1 MGLLARPPCD
11 MYIKI
16 NMRAALLLVTL
27 SVALQAEPG
36 RYELRG
42 RLVPETSASVWLNGA
57 TSPFE
62 ESTLAGEDGRF
73 RFEQLLAGTYT
84 LGIFVPGRGEMRQTI
99 EVGPSLADSKGRIEL
114 RVALRDELFESR
126 DGLRRGALVSARDLA
141 IPEQARR
148 EFEQARKKL
157 ARHDVPAAVA
167 HLERAVE
174 IAPQFAGAWNYLGTI
189 AYQSHDYARAE
200 SCFRRA
206 LAADPDAF
214 EPLVNLGGVLV
225 NLQKLDEALQY
236 NRHAAL
242 SRPGDALA
250 NSQLGMNYFYLGK
263 LDLGQKYLTI
273 AARLD
278 PGHFSHPQL
287 LLAEIYYRRQERSAA
302 ADELAEFLRYH
313 PDWPEAARINERI
326 AWLRAPGK
334 ASP

>member
-1 MGLLARPPCD
+1 

-27 SVALQAEPG
+27 SVAVQAEPG

-62 ESTLAGEDGRF
+62 DSTLAGEDGRF

-84 LGIFVPGRGEMRQTI
+84 LGVFVPGRGEMRQTI
-99 EVGPSLADSKGRIEL
+99 EVGPSLADSKGRIDL

-189 AYQSHDYARAE
+189 AYQSHDYPRAE
-200 SCFRRA
+200 SRFRKA

-225 NLQKLDEALQY
+225 NLQKLDEALAY

-263 LDLGQKYLTI
+263 LDLSQKYLTI

-326 AWLRAPGK
+326 AWLRAENGHPVS
-334 ASP
+334 AP

>member
-1 MGLLARPPCD
+1 

-174 IAPQFAGAWNYLGTI
+174 IAPQFAGAWNHLGTI

-206 LAADPDAF
+206 LAGDPDAF

>member
-1 MGLLARPPCD
+1 
-11 MYIKI
+11 
-16 NMRAALLLVTL
+16 MRAALLLVTL
-27 SVALQAEPG
+27 SVAVQAEPG

-62 ESTLAGEDGRF
+62 DSTLAGEDGRF

-84 LGIFVPGRGEMRQTI
+84 LGVFVPGRGEMRQTI

-174 IAPQFAGAWNYLGTI
+174 IAPQFAGAWNHLGTI
-189 AYQSHDYARAE
+189 AYQSHDYPRAE
-200 SCFRRA
+200 SCFRKA

-225 NLQKLDEALQY
+225 NLQKLDEAL
-236 NRHAAL
+236 AL
-242 SRPGDALA
+242 
-250 NSQLGMNYFYLGK
+250 
-263 LDLGQKYLTI
+263 
-273 AARLD
+273 
-278 PGHFSHPQL
+278 
-287 LLAEIYYRRQERSAA
+287 
-302 ADELAEFLRYH
+302 
-313 PDWPEAARINERI
+313 
-326 AWLRAPGK
+326 
-334 ASP
+334 